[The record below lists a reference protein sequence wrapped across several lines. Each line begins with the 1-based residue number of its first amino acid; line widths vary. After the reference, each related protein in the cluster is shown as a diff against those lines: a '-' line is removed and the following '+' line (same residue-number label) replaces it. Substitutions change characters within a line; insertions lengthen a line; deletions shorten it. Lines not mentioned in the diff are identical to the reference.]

1 MGPDYSA
8 GHSFLG
14 AFKRGFE
21 EGGGKVV
28 QEIWTPFQKTKDWGA
43 ALTQA
48 GNSGSQIIDALYA
61 GSEAVQ
67 VVKQHVDF
75 GLKDTLA
82 LIGDQWVYDEA
93 LWPALGDLVI
103 GAKHIT
109 VHFPDLENKANKKFV
124 KAFREKFK
132 EDPDVNAAL
141 GYDNGKAIMLTLEK
155 LGGEIPEDPA
165 KIISTLTNLTSI
177 PPRANIHFIDQTT

>member
-1 MGPDYSA
+1 
-8 GHSFLG
+8 
-14 AFKRGFE
+14 
-21 EGGGKVV
+21 
-28 QEIWTPFQKTKDWGA
+28 
-43 ALTQA
+43 
-48 GNSGSQIIDALYA
+48 
-61 GSEAVQ
+61 
-67 VVKQHVDF
+67 
-75 GLKDTLA
+75 

-109 VHFPDLENKANKKFV
+109 IHFPDLENEASKKFV

-155 LGGEIPEDPA
+155 LGGEIPEDRA
-165 KIISTLTNLTSI
+165 KIISTMRDLTFDA
-177 PPRANIHFIDQTT
+177 PRGKIRFNAQNSALLEKVYLVEIVKDADGKPRRKFVDEFAGAGDLSGCAKSF